1 MNNGMNR
8 AGDCNV
14 NRNMGRNMNCNMN
27 RNMNRGMN
35 RNTDCNM
42 NRNMSGNM
50 NCNMNR
56 NMFGNA
62 NCNMNRNEM
71 NGRMIRNTSDGR
83 MNSHQYKNRMVQN
96 RQGCGCGNNHM
107 NRNNIGCGCEN
118 RDKEKDICMKI
129 DGCHI
134 GSGSSNR
141 EPVDSMAPGMAFVPW
156 QKWEDIYCMEKA
168 LERGTIFEQ
177 LDKPFLGGRVK

>member
-1 MNNGMNR
+1 MSCNMNNGMNR

-14 NRNMGRNMNCNMN
+14 NRNTGRNMNCNMN
-27 RNMNRGMN
+27 RNM
-35 RNTDCNM
+35 
-42 NRNMSGNM
+42 S
-50 NCNMNR
+50 
-56 NMFGNA
+56 GNA

-83 MNSHQYKNRMVQN
+83 MNSHQYKNHMVQN

-107 NRNNIGCGCEN
+107 NRGNMGCGCGNNNMNRGNTGCGCDN
-118 RDKEKDICMKI
+118 RDREKDGCMKM

>member
-1 MNNGMNR
+1 MIQNRQGSGCENNH
-8 AGDCNV
+8 
-14 NRNMGRNMNCNMN
+14 
-27 RNMNRGMN
+27 MNRG
-35 RNTDCNM
+35 NM
-42 NRNMSGNM
+42 
-50 NCNMNR
+50 
-56 NMFGNA
+56 
-62 NCNMNRNEM
+62 
-71 NGRMIRNTSDGR
+71 
-83 MNSHQYKNRMVQN
+83 
-96 RQGCGCGNNHM
+96 GCGCGNNNM
-107 NRNNIGCGCEN
+107 NRGNTGCGCDN
-118 RDKEKDICMKI
+118 RDREKDGCMKM